1 MLAGGK
7 AGFGLEPRE
16 KKLSGGGTFPGR
28 SIEGGQEGQ
37 SRFPKLVLTGVV
49 AAGTQQPAPS
59 SQQLE
64 TSSQQREASS
74 QQLPGSSSTPLIMV
88 TGSFRFKRKSLLK

>member
-28 SIEGGQEGQ
+28 SIEGGQKGKL
-37 SRFPKLVLTGVV
+37 RFPKLVLTEVV
-49 AAGTQQPAPS
+49 GDVFRNREFSAVDSRTARPAPPAKRSKAKATQQR
-59 SQQLE
+59 QE
-64 TSSQQREASS
+64 EA
-74 QQLPGSSSTPLIMV
+74 
-88 TGSFRFKRKSLLK
+88 K